1 MNHLSLGQSPF
12 QGTHQRRKTMKISD
26 KTKKEIEELYLYSG
40 NKLKN
45 VPEMM
50 VLIEVADKSGKDK
63 LFYDLQFAA
72 KYLNGLGKILQS
84 NVAITTQKK
93 PGENGQEPPSSE
105 EARGKIMAEY
115 KANMVKFTN
124 YLRDLLLDAEEEDRK
139 AMEEKYLTL
148 SRTAMV
154 NLTTLIYDL
163 SWLKRYLNSKR

>member
-1 MNHLSLGQSPF
+1 
-12 QGTHQRRKTMKISD
+12 MKISD
-26 KTKKEIEELYLYSG
+26 NTKKAIEELYVYSS

-50 VLIEVADKSGKDK
+50 VLIEVAARSGKDK

-93 PGENGQEPPSSE
+93 PGENGQEPPTAE
-105 EARGKIMAEY
+105 EARGKIMSEY
-115 KANMVKFTN
+115 KTNMVKFTN
-124 YLRDLLLDAEEEDRK
+124 YLRDLLLDADEADRK
-139 AMEEKYLTL
+139 EIEEKYLTL
-148 SRTAMV
+148 SRSAMI

-163 SWLKRYLNSKR
+163 SWLKRFINSKR

>member
-1 MNHLSLGQSPF
+1 
-12 QGTHQRRKTMKISD
+12 
-26 KTKKEIEELYLYSG
+26 
-40 NKLKN
+40 
-45 VPEMM
+45 
-50 VLIEVADKSGKDK
+50 
-63 LFYDLQFAA
+63 
-72 KYLNGLGKILQS
+72 
-84 NVAITTQKK
+84 
-93 PGENGQEPPSSE
+93 E